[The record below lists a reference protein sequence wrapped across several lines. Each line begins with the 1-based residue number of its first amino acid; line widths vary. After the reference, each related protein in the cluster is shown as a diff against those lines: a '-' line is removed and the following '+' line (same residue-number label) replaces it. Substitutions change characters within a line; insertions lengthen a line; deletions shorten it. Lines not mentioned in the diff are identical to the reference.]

1 MKTKPKTR
9 KKSQSSEEKRLH
21 PRIPLKG
28 SSIHPI
34 QVLTIPRERL
44 KGEGKDVSFGG
55 IGLETAKELKL
66 GDKISFG
73 LQLPKGRKLELI
85 EGKVKWIKKNEKNY
99 TVGIQFEKLS
109 MVDKFS
115 LIAFLDRSARS
126 LRASLD

>member
-1 MKTKPKTR
+1 MKT
-9 KKSQSSEEKRLH
+9 QEKRLH
-21 PRIPLKG
+21 ARLPLKG
-28 SSIHPI
+28 APNLPL
-34 QVLTIPRERL
+34 QVLTIPRGLAR
-44 KGEGKDVSFGG
+44 GEGKDVSFGG
-55 IGLETAKELKL
+55 IKMETAKELKI
-66 GDKISFG
+66 GDKVSFG

-85 EGKVKWIKKNEKNY
+85 EGLVKWIKKNKKNY